1 MSARPPP
8 PPRPR
13 LALPPRSAA
22 ESLFTGAGDASPGP
36 LTLASALFPSDPDGG
51 GGGGVMT
58 SSSSSA
64 AGATSFTQLLIG
76 NLSAPPPPPPPP
88 QQQQREAAR
97 GGGVARAGPALS
109 VAPPPAA
116 GSVFTVPPGLSPS
129 GLLDSP
135 GLLFS
140 PAMFDAFDVLDMFI
154 PDKILPKR
162 ATRIKLDIYFVKTSP
177 EGGFGMSHREAL
189 AQVTAQASHSPLRM
203 FDHTEQPSFSAAPTS
218 SEAMQH
224 MNAAVNMT
232 GISDMVMGPTNNENV
247 AFQPAEASQR
257 YQVNAPVDKP
267 ADDGYNWRK
276 YGQKV
281 VKGSD
286 CPRSYYKCTHPNCP
300 VKKKVEHAED
310 GQISE
315 IIYKGKHNHQ
325 RPPNKRAKDGSSSA
339 ADQNE
344 QSNDTTSGL
353 SGIKRDQEAIYG
365 MSEQLSGLSEGDDM
379 DDGESRP
386 HEADDKESDS
396 KKRNIQISSQRTSAE
411 AKIIV
416 QTTSEVDLLDD
427 GYRWR
432 KYGQKVVKGNPHP
445 RSYYKCTYAGCNV
458 RKHIERASSDPK
470 AVITTYE
477 GKHNHE
483 PPVGRGNNQNAG
495 NAAPSSSAQQN
506 MQNLSSN
513 QASLTM
519 ADFNNI
525 NQRPIGVLQFK
536 SEE

>member
-13 LALPPRSAA
+13 LALPPRSVA

-36 LTLASALFPSDPDGG
+36 LTLASALFPSEPDGG
-51 GGGGVMT
+51 GGGF
-58 SSSSSA
+58 SSSSG
-64 AGATSFTQLLIG
+64 GASGASSFTQLLIG
-76 NLSAPPPPPPPP
+76 NLAPPPPASHPQ
-88 QQQQREAAR
+88 QQQQREAEWGR
-97 GGGVARAGPALS
+97 GGVARAGPALS
-109 VAPPPAA
+109 VAPPA
-116 GSVFTVPPGLSPS
+116 GAGAGAMFTVPPGLSPS

-140 PAMFDAFDVLDMFI
+140 PAMGD
-154 PDKILPKR
+154 
-162 ATRIKLDIYFVKTSP
+162 
-177 EGGFGMSHREAL
+177 FGMSHQQVL

-203 FDHTEQPSFSAAPTS
+203 FDHTEQQSFSAAPTS
-218 SEAMQH
+218 SDAMQH
-224 MNAAVNMT
+224 MNSVANMA
-232 GISDMVMGPTNNENV
+232 GISDMVPGNNENV
-247 AFQPAEASQR
+247 AFQSAEASQR

-325 RPPNKRAKDGSSSA
+325 RPPNKRGKDGSSSA
-339 ADQNE
+339 AEQNE

-353 SGIKRDQEAIYG
+353 SGVKRDQEAIYG
-365 MSEQLSGLSEGDDM
+365 MSDQLSGLSDGDDI

-386 HEADDKESDS
+386 HEADDKEIDN
-396 KKRNIQISSQRTSAE
+396 KRRNIQISSQRTSME

-445 RSYYKCTYAGCNV
+445 RLVTFA
-458 RKHIERASSDPK
+458 
-470 AVITTYE
+470 T
-477 GKHNHE
+477 
-483 PPVGRGNNQNAG
+483 
-495 NAAPSSSAQQN
+495 
-506 MQNLSSN
+506 L
-513 QASLTM
+513 L
-519 ADFNNI
+519 
-525 NQRPIGVLQFK
+525 L
-536 SEE
+536 

>member
-140 PAMFDAFDVLDMFI
+140 PAM
-154 PDKILPKR
+154 
-162 ATRIKLDIYFVKTSP
+162 
-177 EGGFGMSHREAL
+177 GGFGMSHREAL

>member
-36 LTLASALFPSDPDGG
+36 LTLASALFPSDADGG
-51 GGGGVMT
+51 GHGGAS

-64 AGATSFTQLLIG
+64 GAATFTQLLTG
-76 NLSAPPPPPPPP
+76 SLVPP
-88 QQQQREAAR
+88 QQQQHEAERGR

-109 VAPPPAA
+109 VAPPASASA
-116 GSVFTVPPGLSPS
+116 GASVFTVPPGLSPS

-140 PAMFDAFDVLDMFI
+140 PAM
-154 PDKILPKR
+154 
-162 ATRIKLDIYFVKTSP
+162 
-177 EGGFGMSHREAL
+177 GGFGMSHQQAL

-203 FDHTEQPSFSAAPTS
+203 FDHLEQPSFCTAATSSGALQHSAA
-218 SEAMQH
+218 
-224 MNAAVNMT
+224 NMA
-232 GISDMVMGPTNNENV
+232 GNSDMTVATANNEN
-247 AFQPAEASQR
+247 ASFQSAEASQR

-325 RPPNKRAKDGSSSA
+325 RPPNKRGKEGNSSA

-353 SGIKRDQEAIYG
+353 SGAKRDQDTIYG
-365 MSEQLSGLSEGDDM
+365 MSEQVSGLSDGDDM

-386 HEADDKESDS
+386 HEVDDAENES
-396 KKRNIQISSQRTSAE
+396 KRRTIQISSQRTLSE
-411 AKIIV
+411 PKIIV

-445 RSYYKCTYAGCNV
+445 RSYYKCTFAGCNV

-483 PPVGRGNNQNAG
+483 PPVGRGSNQNAG
-495 NAAPSSSAQQN
+495 MSQQRG
-506 MQNLSSN
+506 QNNISGN
-513 QASLTM
+513 QASFSRP
-519 ADFNNI
+519 DFSNTS
-525 NQRPIGVLQFK
+525 QMPIGILQFK
-536 SEE
+536 SEQ

>member
-8 PPRPR
+8 PPRPS
-13 LALPPRSAA
+13 LALPPRSNA

-36 LTLASALFPSDPDGG
+36 LTLASALFPSDAGG
-51 GGGGVMT
+51 APSSTGAGVT
-58 SSSSSA
+58 
-64 AGATSFTQLLIG
+64 TFTQLLTG
-76 NLSAPPPPPPPP
+76 NIPPH
-88 QQQQREAAR
+88 QQQQQHEAER
-97 GGGVARAGPALS
+97 GRGGVARTGPALS
-109 VAPPPAA
+109 VAPPASSGSAA
-116 GSVFTVPPGLSPS
+116 SVFTVPPGLSPS

-140 PAMFDAFDVLDMFI
+140 PAM
-154 PDKILPKR
+154 
-162 ATRIKLDIYFVKTSP
+162 
-177 EGGFGMSHREAL
+177 GGFGMSHQQAL

-203 FDHTEQPSFSAAPTS
+203 FDNMEQPSFSAAATS
-218 SEAMQH
+218 SEAQQH
-224 MNAAVNMT
+224 INSAANIAGTSEMRMVAPNNDNA
-232 GISDMVMGPTNNENV
+232 S
-247 AFQPAEASQR
+247 FQSAEASQR

-325 RPPNKRAKDGSSSA
+325 RPPNKRAKDGNPSA
-339 ADQNE
+339 AEQIE
-344 QSNDTTSGL
+344 QSNDTTSGF
-353 SGIKRDQEAIYG
+353 SGAKRDQEAIYG
-365 MSEQLSGLSEGDDM
+365 MSEQVSGLSDGDDM
-379 DDGESRP
+379 DDGQSRP
-386 HEADDKESDS
+386 HEVEDGDS
-396 KKRNIQISSQRTSAE
+396 ENKRRNIQISSQRTLSE
-411 AKIIV
+411 PKIIV

-445 RSYYKCTYAGCNV
+445 RSYYKCTFAGCNV

-483 PPVGRGNNQNAG
+483 PPVGRGSNQNSG
-495 NAAPSSSAQQN
+495 MSQQKG
-506 MQNLSSN
+506 QNN
-513 QASLTM
+513 QASLSRT
-519 ADFNNI
+519 DFSNA
-525 NQRPIGVLQFK
+525 NQMSMGFLQFK
-536 SEE
+536 REE